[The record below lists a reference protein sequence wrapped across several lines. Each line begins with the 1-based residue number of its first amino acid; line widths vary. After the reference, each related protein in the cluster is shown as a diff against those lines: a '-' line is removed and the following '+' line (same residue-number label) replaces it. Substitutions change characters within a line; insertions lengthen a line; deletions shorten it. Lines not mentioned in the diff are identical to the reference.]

1 VFGIQ
6 VSSESAGSAVIWRD
20 LAVVCVCVDAGEAGY
35 LYACVRHVGNG
46 MGGSGALD
54 VTGMVVDGI

>member
-1 VFGIQ
+1 
-6 VSSESAGSAVIWRD
+6 
-20 LAVVCVCVDAGEAGY
+20 VDAGEAGY